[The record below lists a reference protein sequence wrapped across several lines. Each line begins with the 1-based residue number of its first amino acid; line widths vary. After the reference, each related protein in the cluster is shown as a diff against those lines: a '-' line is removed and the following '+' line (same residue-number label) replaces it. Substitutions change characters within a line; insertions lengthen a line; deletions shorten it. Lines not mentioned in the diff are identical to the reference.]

1 MKNIYK
7 ISEMDLRNL
16 QFLFKPEYWI
26 MNYRYN
32 KDFDELINRLLDTYE
47 LIETHRFGYTCKLGD
62 TEIWIGNIPYAFV
75 TLYNTELPNYRPSR
89 LTIQRLLK
97 RYEKLKEQNLKNK
110 IQQINNEIL
119 KYK

>member
-1 MKNIYK
+1 MNLK
-7 ISEMDLRNL
+7 NL

-47 LIETHRFGYTCKLGD
+47 LTETHRFGYTCKLGD
-62 TEIWIGNIPYAFV
+62 TEIWIGNMPYAFV

-97 RYEKLKEQNLKNK
+97 RYEKLKEQNLKDK
-110 IQQINNEIL
+110 IQQIAELTPLYNEI
-119 KYK
+119 